1 MSGDRGAGMDWIDA
15 LEAVPSAV
23 TIGKFDGVHIGHQR
37 IIEQLRALAEPEG
50 LATTVVTFDRNP
62 LEIVRPDRAP
72 LPLVSLPHKA
82 ELLRAAGADRVVV
95 VPFTGETAAQP
106 AEEFAERVLL
116 DGLGARV
123 LLVGDDFRFGH
134 RGAGDAAMLR
144 ALAEPRGARVE
155 SIDDICFADGRRV
168 SSTWIREALELGR
181 VQEANGMLGRRH
193 VLRGD
198 VVRGFQR
205 GRALGFPTA
214 NLGAPVEGFVPADGV
229 YAALAHVDAGTFP
242 AAVSIGDN
250 PTFDGVAAKTV
261 EAYLLDVDLDLYDR
275 PISLE
280 LVDFVRPMHRFES
293 LDQLIAQMS
302 RDVDRTREL
311 VAAATA

>member
-1 MSGDRGAGMDWIDA
+1 MSGPAAWIDA
-15 LEAVPSAV
+15 LEAMPSAV
-23 TIGKFDGVHIGHQR
+23 TIGKFDGVHIGHRR
-37 IIEQLRALAEPEG
+37 IIEQLRSLAAPDG

-62 LEIVRPDRAP
+62 LEVVRPDRAP
-72 LPLVSLPHKA
+72 LPLVSLPHKI

-95 VPFTGETAAQP
+95 VPFTAETAAQP

-144 ALAEPRGARVE
+144 ELAAPRGARVE
-155 SIDDICFADGRRV
+155 SIADICFADGRRV

-181 VQEANGMLGRRH
+181 VQDATAMLGRRH
-193 VLRGD
+193 LLRGD

-250 PTFDGVAAKTV
+250 PTFDGVAARTV
-261 EAYLLDVDLDLYDR
+261 EANLLDVDLDLYER
-275 PISLE
+275 PIGLE

-293 LDQLIAQMS
+293 VEQLTAQMA
-302 RDVDRTREL
+302 RDVERTREL
-311 VAAATA
+311 VAAEAA

>member
-95 VPFTGETAAQP
+95 VPFTAETAAQP

>member
-1 MSGDRGAGMDWIDA
+1 MSGDGGTGMDWIDA

-23 TIGKFDGVHIGHQR
+23 TVGKFDGVHIGHQR

-72 LPLVSLPHKA
+72 LPLVSLPHKV

-95 VPFTGETAAQP
+95 VPFTAETAAQP

-134 RGAGDAAMLR
+134 RGAGDGAMLR